1 MRSKSILSG
10 INVPIEPTSNVDSHV
25 TNSIM
30 IKNISYPDLK
40 DSAKTEVIEENQ
52 ENKNEEETK
61 VLYGSAGATRSVGSY
76 PSSFNTRDVDNPY
89 SQLSTV
95 DEYLRELYQSILL
108 TENKKLLANL
118 ISKKSIILTKEDLEE
133 VIKRKIGK
141 TCTVDCEDE
150 EPNCCG
156 ITSPFIKVNNIRVLD
171 DSGTAG
177 TDFQIQYNKDY
188 QELVTNY
195 HICMKFVLVN

>member
-40 DSAKTEVIEENQ
+40 DAPKTDVIEGEQ
-52 ENKNEEETK
+52 ENESKGETK
-61 VLYGSAGATRSVGSY
+61 VLY
-76 PSSFNTRDVDNPY
+76 PSTFSTRDLENPY
-89 SQLSTV
+89 SELNSV

-118 ISKKSIILTKEDLEE
+118 ITKKSIILTKEDLEE

-141 TCTVDCEDE
+141 ACTVDCEDS
-150 EPNCCG
+150 EPGCCG
-156 ITSPFIKVNNIRVLD
+156 ISSPFIKVNNIRVLD
-171 DSGTAG
+171 DSGAAG

>member
-40 DSAKTEVIEENQ
+40 EPKTDIIEEKQ
-52 ENKNEEETK
+52 EAGASEETK
-61 VLYGSAGATRSVGSY
+61 ALYGS
-76 PSSFNTRDVDNPY
+76 SFSTRDIDNPY
-89 SQLSTV
+89 ASLNSV

-141 TCTVDCEDE
+141 QCAIDFEDE
-150 EPNCCG
+150 DPKCCG
-156 ITSPFIKVNNIRVLD
+156 VSSPFIKINNIRVLD
-171 DSGTAG
+171 ESGAAG

-195 HICMKFVLVN
+195 HICMRYVLVN

>member
-40 DSAKTEVIEENQ
+40 DSAKADVIEESQ
-52 ENKNEEETK
+52 ENENKGETK
-61 VLYGSAGATRSVGSY
+61 VLY
-76 PSSFNTRDVDNPY
+76 PSSFNTRDIDNPY

-141 TCTVDCEDE
+141 TCTVDCEDD

-171 DSGTAG
+171 DTGTAG

-195 HICMKFVLVN
+195 HICMKIVLVN

>member
-40 DSAKTEVIEENQ
+40 ESAKTDIIEESPEPVTQ
-52 ENKNEEETK
+52 GETK
-61 VLYGSAGATRSVGSY
+61 AVY
-76 PSSFNTRDVDNPY
+76 PSTFNTRDIDNPY

-108 TENKKLLANL
+108 TENKKLLANS
-118 ISKKSIILTKEDLEE
+118 SKPNFKE
-133 VIKRKIGK
+133 
-141 TCTVDCEDE
+141 
-150 EPNCCG
+150 
-156 ITSPFIKVNNIRVLD
+156 VNH
-171 DSGTAG
+171 S
-177 TDFQIQYNKDY
+177 Y
-188 QELVTNY
+188 
-195 HICMKFVLVN
+195 

>member
-40 DSAKTEVIEENQ
+40 DGSKTDIIEENGPAGLRSTTSPNQ
-52 ENKNEEETK
+52 EQDNKGETK
-61 VLYGSAGATRSVGSY
+61 VLY
-76 PSSFNTRDVDNPY
+76 PSTFNTRDIDNPY

-133 VIKRKIGK
+133 IIKRKIGK
-141 TCTVDCEDE
+141 TCTIDCEDT

-156 ITSPFIKVNNIRVLD
+156 VSSPFIKINGIRVLD
-171 DSGTAG
+171 ESGAAG

-195 HICMKFVLVN
+195 HICMRFVLVN

>member
-30 IKNISYPDLK
+30 IKNISYPDLQ
-40 DSAKTEVIEENQ
+40 DRAKTDIIEENQ
-52 ENKNEEETK
+52 ENDNKEETK
-61 VLYGSAGATRSVGSY
+61 AVYGSAGATRSVGSY
-76 PSSFNTRDVDNPY
+76 PSTFNTRDLDNPY
-89 SQLSTV
+89 AQLNSV

-118 ISKKSIILTKEDLEE
+118 ITKKSIILTKEDLEE
-133 VIKRKIGK
+133 VIKRKISK
-141 TCTVDCEDE
+141 TCTVDCEDS

-156 ITSPFIKVNNIRVLD
+156 ISSPFIKINGIRVLD
-171 DSGTAG
+171 DSGAAG

-188 QELVTNY
+188 QELVTTY
-195 HICMKFVLVN
+195 HICMRYVLVN

>member
-1 MRSKSILSG
+1 MRSKSILSE

-30 IKNISYPDLK
+30 IKNISYPDLQ
-40 DSAKTEVIEENQ
+40 DRAKTDIIEEKQ
-52 ENKNEEETK
+52 ENDNKEETK
-61 VLYGSAGATRSVGSY
+61 AVY
-76 PSSFNTRDVDNPY
+76 PSTFNTRDLDNPY
-89 SQLSTV
+89 AQLNSV

-118 ISKKSIILTKEDLEE
+118 ITKKSIILTKEDLEE
-133 VIKRKIGK
+133 VIKRKISK
-141 TCTVDCEDE
+141 TCTVDCEDS

-156 ITSPFIKVNNIRVLD
+156 ISSPFIKINGIRVLD
-171 DSGTAG
+171 DSGAAG

-188 QELVTNY
+188 QELVTTY
-195 HICMKFVLVN
+195 HICMRYVLVN

>member
-40 DSAKTEVIEENQ
+40 DSAKTDVIEECQ
-52 ENKNEEETK
+52 ENENKGETK
-61 VLYGSAGATRSVGSY
+61 VLY
-76 PSSFNTRDVDNPY
+76 PSSFNTRDIDNPY

-171 DSGTAG
+171 DTGTAG

>member
-40 DSAKTEVIEENQ
+40 DGSKTDIIEENQ
-52 ENKNEEETK
+52 EQDNKEETK
-61 VLYGSAGATRSVGSY
+61 VLY
-76 PSSFNTRDVDNPY
+76 PSTFNTRDIDNPY

-133 VIKRKIGK
+133 IIKRKIGK
-141 TCTVDCEDE
+141 TCTIDCEDT

-156 ITSPFIKVNNIRVLD
+156 FSSPFIKINGIRVLD
-171 DSGTAG
+171 ESGAAG

-195 HICMKFVLVN
+195 HICMRFVLVN

>member
-40 DSAKTEVIEENQ
+40 ESAKTDIIEESPEPVTQ
-52 ENKNEEETK
+52 GETK
-61 VLYGSAGATRSVGSY
+61 AVY
-76 PSSFNTRDVDNPY
+76 PSTFNTRDIDNPY

-133 VIKRKIGK
+133 IIKRKIGK
-141 TCTVDCEDE
+141 TCTIDCEDS

-156 ITSPFIKVNNIRVLD
+156 FSSPFIKINGIRVLD
-171 DSGTAG
+171 ESGAAG

-195 HICMKFVLVN
+195 HICMRFVLVN

>member
-40 DSAKTEVIEENQ
+40 DGSKTDIIEENQ
-52 ENKNEEETK
+52 EQDNKEETK
-61 VLYGSAGATRSVGSY
+61 VLY
-76 PSSFNTRDVDNPY
+76 PSTFNTRDIDNPY

-133 VIKRKIGK
+133 IIKRKIGK
-141 TCTVDCEDE
+141 TCTSDCEDT

-156 ITSPFIKVNNIRVLD
+156 FSSPFIKINGIRVLD
-171 DSGTAG
+171 ESGAAG

-195 HICMKFVLVN
+195 HICMRFVLVN

>member
-40 DSAKTEVIEENQ
+40 DGSKTDIIEENQ
-52 ENKNEEETK
+52 EQDNKGETK
-61 VLYGSAGATRSVGSY
+61 VLY
-76 PSSFNTRDVDNPY
+76 PSTFNTRDIDNPY

-133 VIKRKIGK
+133 IIKRKIGK
-141 TCTVDCEDE
+141 TCTIDCEDS

-156 ITSPFIKVNNIRVLD
+156 FSSPFIKINGIRVLD
-171 DSGTAG
+171 ESGAAG

-195 HICMKFVLVN
+195 HICMRFVLVN

>member
-40 DSAKTEVIEENQ
+40 DSAKADVIEESQ
-52 ENKNEEETK
+52 ENENKGETK
-61 VLYGSAGATRSVGSY
+61 VLY
-76 PSSFNTRDVDNPY
+76 PSSFNTRDIDNPY

-171 DSGTAG
+171 DTGTAG

>member
-10 INVPIEPTSNVDSHV
+10 INVPIEPTSNVDS
-25 TNSIM
+25 
-30 IKNISYPDLK
+30 
-40 DSAKTEVIEENQ
+40 Q
-52 ENKNEEETK
+52 EQDNKGETK
-61 VLYGSAGATRSVGSY
+61 VLY
-76 PSSFNTRDVDNPY
+76 PSTFNTRDIDNPY

-108 TENKKLLANL
+108 TENKKLLTNL

-133 VIKRKIGK
+133 IIKRKIGK
-141 TCTVDCEDE
+141 TCTIDCEDS

-156 ITSPFIKVNNIRVLD
+156 FSSPFIKINGIRVLD
-171 DSGTAG
+171 ESGAAG

-195 HICMKFVLVN
+195 HICMRFVLVN

>member
-40 DSAKTEVIEENQ
+40 EGSKTDIIEENGPAGLRSTTSPNQ
-52 ENKNEEETK
+52 EQDNKGETK
-61 VLYGSAGATRSVGSY
+61 VLY
-76 PSSFNTRDVDNPY
+76 PSTFNTRDIDNPY

-133 VIKRKIGK
+133 IIKRKI
-141 TCTVDCEDE
+141 VVSE
-150 EPNCCG
+150 
-156 ITSPFIKVNNIRVLD
+156 
-171 DSGTAG
+171 
-177 TDFQIQYNKDY
+177 Y
-188 QELVTNY
+188 
-195 HICMKFVLVN
+195 

>member
-40 DSAKTEVIEENQ
+40 DGSKTDIIEENQ
-52 ENKNEEETK
+52 EQDNKEETK
-61 VLYGSAGATRSVGSY
+61 VLY
-76 PSSFNTRDVDNPY
+76 PSTFNTRDIDNPY

-133 VIKRKIGK
+133 IIKRKIGK
-141 TCTVDCEDE
+141 TCTIDCEDS

-156 ITSPFIKVNNIRVLD
+156 FSSPFIKINGIRVLD
-171 DSGTAG
+171 ESGAAG

-195 HICMKFVLVN
+195 HICMRFVLVN